1 MEALELVGP
10 WVIGAHAKDGD
21 YPEAPGTLGK
31 EYPLGRGKVDFR
43 TFIKKLREFEYTG
56 PLTIEREISG
66 DQQIADIREAIA
78 MLERLK
84 SET

>member
-1 MEALELVGP
+1 MIEKLDPTPDAS
-10 WVIGAHAKDGD
+10 H
-21 YPEAPGTLGK
+21 PEAPGTLGK
-31 EYPLGRGKVDFR
+31 EYPLGQGKVDFR
-43 TFIKKLREFEYTG
+43 TFIKKLREFDYTG

-84 SET
+84 RET